1 MSNPKRGRLWSQLT
15 DYAKWLI
22 EENYSSCNLK
32 DLILDEIDDVVSM
45 GISPN
50 WGIIEAGFEKCVEQ
64 ARGLAKKYDK
74 DVCYYLQMSF
84 GPGKRW
90 FYNYVIHIAK
100 GITDL

>member
-1 MSNPKRGRLWSQLT
+1 MSNPKRDRLWSQLT
-15 DYAKWLI
+15 DSAKQLI

-50 WGIIEAGFEKCVEQ
+50 WGIIEAGLEKCVKQ
-64 ARGLAKKYDK
+64 AISLAERYDK
-74 DVCYYLQMSF
+74 DICYYLQMSF

-90 FYNYVIHIAK
+90 FYNYVIHYVK